1 MPVIIS
7 DHNSLLF
14 SIQFSRRK
22 IFDSSFFWTS
32 QDISRQDQKA
42 LSPLH
47 MHSPGAT
54 WPDEGQ
60 LSLQFEPRLQGR
72 KDVAVLRRHR
82 LWSSHSG
89 SGTDYSLV
97 CFSLSFWAWLPVALM
112 RMEQIDAFKL
122 CCWRRLLRIPWT
134 ARRSNQSIL
143 KEINTQYSL
152 EGLILKVKL

>member
-112 RMEQIDAFKL
+112 RMEVGWSPPFRVVSVL
-122 CCWRRLLRIPWT
+122 CI
-134 ARRSNQSIL
+134 
-143 KEINTQYSL
+143 
-152 EGLILKVKL
+152 GLIQAGQLLTIENVL